1 VHFSRKAIIVLAGLL
16 FGFGTQY
23 APHAAFAQGKDD
35 KKQQDKSKEQKK
47 SDAKKVKE
55 KEDAPKPLFGGS
67 LGLKS
72 SRQSKDS
79 STMGFNGLDPQGKVE
94 KSMLATAATNA
105 DLVNAKSLIAFAPI
119 QKELDVFTQQ
129 GGLKPATLPSPAVT
143 TKEKK

>member
-1 VHFSRKAIIVLAGLL
+1 MVVLAASLVV
-16 FGFGTQY
+16 GT
-23 APHAAFAQGKDD
+23 AARYLPQTVIAQDKDE

-47 SDAKKVKE
+47 DGAKKE

-94 KSMLATAATNA
+94 KSMLAAAATNA
-105 DLVNAKSLIAFAPI
+105 DLVNAKSLVAFAPI
-119 QKELDVFTQQ
+119 QKELDTFTQQ
-129 GGLKPATLPSPAVT
+129 GALKPAPLATAPVT
-143 TKEKK
+143 KDKK